1 MHPRTVDECFGEEHT
16 KIRKQAESLRK
27 LRCHV
32 IESTSKILNELLILN
47 EEIDGLKIATV
58 ISNHQ
63 FEMLAGKLAI
73 SNAKFQQ
80 DKILLED
87 NKLNLEY
94 SLYQERLRSQNL
106 EQMLRETNTKKSV
119 HDKALQCTS
128 EQPQSASVNKN
139 MIQALEDIKVQNQRL
154 QREAEATKEELRQA
168 TLRLQHSEEELRCL
182 RQLSQSRAST
192 LKSSVC
198 DSERQEMHPERAP
211 QWTAAGEIPGR
222 LDTTTRHEHS
232 SVSARVPL
240 AHPNAPAESPHHA
253 AAAAGRFLAEMDVDQ
268 AAFHR
273 LRASTSPAPVGLTSA
288 VRTPHP
294 ANAPLRALGAGV
306 FRVTLHRTHAFAAGE
321 LIVLERELLYSDV
334 SDGLPQPVAVAAAR
348 LDGGAPF
355 CIKLRRAAP
364 GAHGAGSADRELAN
378 MLAVAASPAAAQLFP
393 RLLFHFRLDLPAR
406 PGGGGGGGGGG
417 PWPESWVG
425 IGLELVERAV
435 PEALTEGNRRLVAA
449 LMAAGLRHLRRLH
462 AAGLAHGDAHAGN
475 LMYNERRLAAAG
487 AVGLQPLCIDA
498 DRVRPLGPAAAAAGG
513 LGALRQWA
521 DVQQLLYWNNPLL
534 GGAVRRPDGWSWGQV
549 FAALHGDAAVRRL
562 SCGTVPPTD
571 YFMDMENA
579 EQLAALAADPR
590 HREYLARVRAGG
602 SAAPGGAL
610 DAAVARLC
618 ADGCRGMVELG
629 AAIRACLDR
638 CAGGG
643 GSGLGPESESM
654 VV

>member
-1 MHPRTVDECFGEEHT
+1 MCDELQLNVDRRPT
-16 KIRKQAESLRK
+16 LDDAKASYAK
-27 LRCHV
+27 LLH
-32 IESTSKILNELLILN
+32 
-47 EEIDGLKIATV
+47 GP
-58 ISNHQ
+58 
-63 FEMLAGKLAI
+63 EMK
-73 SNAKFQQ
+73 
-80 DKILLED
+80 E
-87 NKLNLEY
+87 
-94 SLYQERLRSQNL
+94 QN
-106 EQMLRETNTKKSV
+106 
-119 HDKALQCTS
+119 
-128 EQPQSASVNKN
+128 P
-139 MIQALEDIKVQNQRL
+139 
-154 QREAEATKEELRQA
+154 
-168 TLRLQHSEEELRCL
+168 
-182 RQLSQSRAST
+182 
-192 LKSSVC
+192 
-198 DSERQEMHPERAP
+198 
-211 QWTAAGEIPGR
+211 
-222 LDTTTRHEHS
+222 
-232 SVSARVPL
+232 PL
-240 AHPNAPAESPHHA
+240 AHDELATKFPTASEEQHRKAPALLPARTSIADKIREESD
-253 AAAAGRFLAEMDVDQ
+253 RDQ
-268 AAFHR
+268 AAFHHAR
-273 LRASTSPAPVGLTSA
+273 APTLRSPVGLTSA

-294 ANAPLRALGAGV
+294 ANAPLRALGAGIV
-306 FRVTLHRTHAFAAGE
+306 RVTAHRTAAFSAGE
-321 LIVLERELLYSDV
+321 LIVLERELLCSDV
-334 SDGLPQPVAVAAAR
+334 SDGLPQPVVVAAAR
-348 LDGGAPF
+348 LDGGAAF
-355 CIKLRRAAP
+355 CVKLRSAAP
-364 GAHGAGSADRELAN
+364 AAHSAAPSGRSSAAVELDN
-378 MLAVAASPAAAQLFP
+378 LLAIAASPAAAQLFP
-393 RLLFHFRLDLPAR
+393 RLLLHFCLDLPA
-406 PGGGGGGGGGG
+406 GGG
-417 PWPESWVG
+417 SWIG
-425 IGLELVERAV
+425 IGTELVERTV
-435 PEALTEGNRRLVAA
+435 PEALTDGNWRLLAA
-449 LMAAGLRHLRRLH
+449 LMPAAARHLRRLH